1 MDLQDNGDL
10 QNDNVLTFLCKDVV
24 TAKIEMSFALE
35 QNDPLGPFDDGG
47 PRGTKP
53 RRLSDVHFI
62 DVARS
67 GGP

>member
-1 MDLQDNGDL
+1 MKLRL
-10 QNDNVLTFLCKDVV
+10 NDNAPVFPFVV
-24 TAKIEMSFALE
+24 TAKIETSFALE

-53 RRLSDVHFI
+53 RRLSDVYFI